1 MPGTR
6 YKLIGE
12 CVVFIVKSPDVILR
26 RVLTELKQVK
36 KIKSITKRKTKRGGK
51 TKKKATP
58 KKKPGIYTAKN
69 GREYEI
75 LRSGKARFI

>member
-36 KIKSITKRKTKRGGK
+36 KIKGKVKRKTKSKSKKVKGK
-51 TKKKATP
+51 IYYTKNDQPYKIMAD
-58 KKKPGIYTAKN
+58 
-69 GREYEI
+69 
-75 LRSGKARFI
+75 GKARFLKK

>member
-1 MPGTR
+1 MGVKMPGTR

-36 KIKSITKRKTKRGGK
+36 KITAKVKRKTKSKSKKVKGK
-51 TKKKATP
+51 IYYTKNDQPYKIMAD
-58 KKKPGIYTAKN
+58 
-69 GREYEI
+69 
-75 LRSGKARFI
+75 GKARFLKK